1 MTTQTFAVLAALAIT
16 ACAGPRFNL
25 NAAPSELTGP
35 GEHALAIVRVHAP
48 WYAPRFMI
56 ERKFRAAVPEYE
68 QVAGLETKHFTI
80 SDDREFGGVYLWT
93 ARGAADAFYTDAWR
107 RGIHERRG
115 VDPDLLV
122 LAAPFVIKGRAT
134 IDGDPI
140 GARSVSY
147 DGTETLVLAPA
158 HGDPIERARVLAE
171 AAKDLEGLVRGEA
184 VIDAAGVGFVALWAT
199 REYAEAAL
207 SRARL
212 AELGLAGARVTYFDA
227 PVLVDASL
235 RRALPLDRR

>member
-1 MTTQTFAVLAALAIT
+1 MGMTTQTFAVIAALAMA
-16 ACAGPRFNL
+16 ACAGRQFNVH
-25 NAAPSELTGP
+25 AATSGELTGP
-35 GEHALAIVRVHAP
+35 GEHAVAIVRVHAP

-56 ERKFRAAVPEYE
+56 ARKFRAAVPEYE

-93 ARGAADAFYTDAWR
+93 SRDAANAFYTDAWR
-107 RGIHERRG
+107 QGIHERRG
-115 VDPDLLV
+115 VDPDLVV

-147 DGTETLVLAPA
+147 DGTETLVLAPGA
-158 HGDPIERARVLAE
+158 AGDPIERARVLA
-171 AAKDLEGLVRGEA
+171 AAVKELDGLVRGEA
-184 VIDAAGVGFVALWAT
+184 VLGAAGVGFVALWAT
-199 REYAEAAL
+199 RDYAEAAV
-207 SRARL
+207 ARL
-212 AELGLAGARVTYFDA
+212 HELGLDGARVTYFDA

-235 RRALPLDRR
+235 R

>member
-1 MTTQTFAVLAALAIT
+1 MTTQTFAVVATLAI
-16 ACAGPRFNL
+16 AGCAGPQFNVH
-25 NAAPSELTGP
+25 AAASGDLTGP
-35 GEHALAIVRVHAP
+35 GDHAVAIVRVHAP

-56 ERKFRAAVPEYE
+56 ARKFRAAVPEYE

-93 ARGAADAFYTDAWR
+93 TRSAADAFYTDAWR

-140 GARSVSY
+140 GARSLSY

-158 HGDPIERARVLAE
+158 ATGDPIERARVLA
-171 AAKDLEGLVRGEA
+171 AAVKELDGLVRGEA
-184 VIDAAGVGFVALWAT
+184 VINPSSVGFVALWAT
-199 REYAEAAL
+199 RDYAEAAI
-207 SRARL
+207 ARL
-212 AELGLAGARVTYFDA
+212 HALGLDDARVTYFDA

-235 RRALPLDRR
+235 R